1 MFKGEICFFY
11 SIIILVGVV
20 NVFLY
25 TLIDRPVSTLPGS
38 ENLNQTH
45 LTLYGI
51 VFCLLMTCGVI
62 WYKVL
67 C

>member
-20 NVFLY
+20 NEFLY

-38 ENLNQTH
+38 G
-45 LTLYGI
+45 Y
-51 VFCLLMTCGVI
+51 VLLHHVMGEKGLV
-62 WYKVL
+62 
-67 C
+67 